1 MCIRDSASAAGA
13 LRGFMKL
20 YRDGSDVLIFPEGGR
35 SPDGRLKP
43 LEGGVALIA
52 AHERAPILPV
62 FIHGAY
68 EAMPT
73 GAHFIKPHKIT
84 ITFAKPLRFPE
95 EVYARKDGRDVI
107 MQRLTDVMKSL
118 ESQAS

>member
-1 MCIRDSASAAGA
+1 M
-13 LRGFMKL
+13 
-20 YRDGSDVLIFPEGGR
+20 
-35 SPDGRLKP
+35 LK
-43 LEGGVALIA
+43 EQGGVALIA

-95 EVYARKDGRDVI
+95 EVYSRKDERDVI